1 MIKFVIKKIKKF
13 NKTSFRFDFPRK
25 KKILQYDELS
35 SDLLKKIIK
44 KDFNIM
50 PRHKTE
56 IYFWIFIKQ
65 VLFLDFSFLTYFK
78 NYVKFTSTKIVITTI
93 DNDLFYYTL
102 KDHLNDLQFIAIQ
115 NGVRPPDSKIFQ
127 NKDSIFFKN
136 LKCDHFFAF
145 NKFII
150 KKFKKN
156 LQSNYHV
163 LGNIK
168 NNSIKI
174 NKTIYKNS
182 CLFISRGQVSL
193 KLMKLIGSYFK
204 NSNKI
209 LYILIKQRSYIG
221 AKNEIDF
228 YKKIFNSNC
237 IFYQSNTWRKSYK
250 ILDKFE
256 NIISTNSTLGYEA
269 ISRKKKVALLRFDI
283 NNRIDDFGWPIK
295 NLKISNFF
303 IPKKLKYSEIK
314 RVLDNVVN
322 CKQSDWN
329 NKYYKNIKDLMY
341 FDKDNSKLKKVIS
354 NLL

>member
-150 KKFKKN
+150 KNCNQKSFLMQSKTYIKEFKDRM
-156 LQSNYHV
+156 LQ
-163 LGNIK
+163 
-168 NNSIKI
+168 
-174 NKTIYKNS
+174 
-182 CLFISRGQVSL
+182 
-193 KLMKLIGSYFK
+193 
-204 NSNKI
+204 
-209 LYILIKQRSYIG
+209 
-221 AKNEIDF
+221 
-228 YKKIFNSNC
+228 
-237 IFYQSNTWRKSYK
+237 
-250 ILDKFE
+250 
-256 NIISTNSTLGYEA
+256 
-269 ISRKKKVALLRFDI
+269 
-283 NNRIDDFGWPIK
+283 
-295 NLKISNFF
+295 
-303 IPKKLKYSEIK
+303 
-314 RVLDNVVN
+314 
-322 CKQSDWN
+322 
-329 NKYYKNIKDLMY
+329 
-341 FDKDNSKLKKVIS
+341 
-354 NLL
+354 